1 MKPIQANV
9 WQLATAC
16 LTFWIATCST
26 TVHSADLPPSA
37 SAVFQLAQHGR
48 RYTDVEKLHPQVIP
62 TSDGQSFLVVWKPR
76 DSEPSHWIFSLHG
89 SKGFAT
95 DDLAIWNAHLK
106 NRNVGLVCLQWWNGK
121 DDSAG
126 SYLMPHQIYREVD
139 IVLRKLAVKPGNVML
154 HGFSRG
160 SANSYAVAALDAG
173 RGRRYFSL
181 IVASSGGVAIDFP
194 PTREI
199 ISGRFGDHPLRGT
212 RWITVAGARD
222 QNPDRDGIPGMHR
235 TARWLDEQGAEVI
248 AIIED
253 SENGHGALV
262 LNPAN
267 AERVI
272 DLFLKANA
280 PRAARP

>member
-1 MKPIQANV
+1 
-9 WQLATAC
+9 
-16 LTFWIATCST
+16 
-26 TVHSADLPPSA
+26 
-37 SAVFQLAQHGR
+37 
-48 RYTDVEKLHPQVIP
+48 
-62 TSDGQSFLVVWKPR
+62 
-76 DSEPSHWIFSLHG
+76 
-89 SKGFAT
+89 
-95 DDLAIWNAHLK
+95 
-106 NRNVGLVCLQWWNGK
+106 
-121 DDSAG
+121 
-126 SYLMPHQIYREVD
+126 MPHQIYREVD